1 MSKQEET
8 YEKPRVSSSVQ
19 PHPATHP
26 ATTHPLL
33 NSRDD
38 IRVPSVLD
46 RMLERLP
53 EVADKAPPLQ
63 NSMNDSRPVAQGR
76 AIETSSVPSIKGI
89 GRSAEGE
96 TGAIEG
102 KILVSPESPLGIQAL
117 NSATVVL
124 PSGVWIPVHV
134 YVCVQMLMC
143 ICVSVL

>member
-76 AIETSSVPSIKGI
+76 AIETSTIPSIKGI
-89 GRSAEGE
+89 GQSAEGE
-96 TGAIEG
+96 KGAIGG
-102 KILVSPESPLGIQAL
+102 KLLVSPESPLGIQAS

-124 PSGVWIPVHV
+124 PSGAWIPV
-134 YVCVQMLMC
+134 
-143 ICVSVL
+143 